1 MEYKDKIL
9 NYIDSQFHLVP
20 HLIEQATEKG
30 NFKTRFSFLRLRQ
43 ILVNFIGDKNYER
56 LVILP
61 GLRGVGKTTL
71 LYQLYRLINRN
82 NMCKKEN
89 NLYLSCDVLSKQGF
103 ELKDVIDVYEDK
115 ILGIPFE
122 KIKEKVV
129 IMIDEAHYC
138 ENWGDIVKI
147 LYDRSKNILIFVSGS
162 SSLPLELSTDV
173 VRRSR
178 IERVYPL
185 SFLEYLILKGN
196 GFLPYDGLKD
206 DLRKALFNSKDSKD
220 AFLLLEKVIMGFR
233 NKIIPISPNYRKEF
247 EDFIIFGGFPFTML
261 QKQDII
267 IFQKIIAILEKIIY
281 QDLLTYS
288 SLSKETLNKIFPILN
303 ILSDTVS
310 PISFE
315 TLSNNQENI
324 KKTQVFEIISN
335 LNKAGVLEGI
345 PIEGPITKVERNS
358 RKYMFSVPSIR
369 SALIWNQGK
378 FKRSSEVLGKL
389 LEDAVFNTLKR
400 EQIFSKNVIGISYP
414 ESQNSDFIIK
424 TSSGKIVIECCWGD
438 KDVKGIIKVMKEENA
453 SFGIIVSDNG
463 EKFLEEENILYI
475 PKEIFLLL

>member
-1 MEYKDKIL
+1 
-9 NYIDSQFHLVP
+9 
-20 HLIEQATEKG
+20 
-30 NFKTRFSFLRLRQ
+30 
-43 ILVNFIGDKNYER
+43 
-56 LVILP
+56 
-61 GLRGVGKTTL
+61 
-71 LYQLYRLINRN
+71 
-82 NMCKKEN
+82 
-89 NLYLSCDVLSKQGF
+89 
-103 ELKDVIDVYEDK
+103 
-115 ILGIPFE
+115 
-122 KIKEKVV
+122 
-129 IMIDEAHYC
+129 
-138 ENWGDIVKI
+138 
-147 LYDRSKNILIFVSGS
+147 
-162 SSLPLELSTDV
+162 
-173 VRRSR
+173 
-178 IERVYPL
+178 
-185 SFLEYLILKGN
+185 
-196 GFLPYDGLKD
+196 
-206 DLRKALFNSKDSKD
+206 
-220 AFLLLEKVIMGFR
+220 
-233 NKIIPISPNYRKEF
+233 
-247 EDFIIFGGFPFTML
+247 ML